1 MKRLKDMAHK
11 ALHPGA
17 AVIALLAVAI
27 AVIVLRR
34 SRPGGPLA
42 GGEN

>member
-17 AVIALLAVAI
+17 AVIALLAVVSAAPWRAERI
-27 AVIVLRR
+27 NISLT
-34 SRPGGPLA
+34 SR
-42 GGEN
+42 